1 MSNKIQYQLKKLP
14 LISCALLSCLAFG
27 QVHAVS
33 NDQVKHLVESEKKNY
48 LNTLE
53 ALVNIES
60 GSKDLVGVNKIAKYV
75 AEQLK
80 MTGAEVSIVEAKDI
94 YRMDDTPQQTGPMVK
109 AVLKGKGSSKI
120 MLIAHM
126 DTVYLTGMLKDQPF
140 KMEGDKVFGLGILD
154 DKQGVAAIIHTLDLL
169 KKLNYQDYGMIT
181 VLLNSD
187 EEISSPGSRKLIT
200 ETAQDQDVVLS
211 FEGGGK
217 DGSLRL
223 ATSGIGAAYLEVHG
237 KSAHAGVKPE
247 AGINALTELSHQ
259 ILQLQ
264 DLSNLKT
271 GLKLNWTVASAGK
284 VRNVIPDLATA
295 QADVRA
301 LQVKDFQQVER
312 VLQERIKRKKLADS
326 EVKLKFE
333 MRRPPLMANPQAKK
347 LAEQAQLIYKT
358 DFNLPMK
365 VLAEA
370 TGGGTDAA
378 FAGLNSKAA
387 ILEGMGLSGDGAHSN
402 NAEYIL
408 VESIV
413 PRLYLATKLIMD
425 LSTAQK

>member
-109 AVLKGKGSSKI
+109 AVLMGKGSSKI

-169 KKLNYQDYGMIT
+169 KKLNYQDYGTIT

-187 EEISSPGSRKLIT
+187 EEISSPG
-200 ETAQDQDVVLS
+200 
-211 FEGGGK
+211 
-217 DGSLRL
+217 
-223 ATSGIGAAYLEVHG
+223 
-237 KSAHAGVKPE
+237 
-247 AGINALTELSHQ
+247 
-259 ILQLQ
+259 
-264 DLSNLKT
+264 
-271 GLKLNWTVASAGK
+271 
-284 VRNVIPDLATA
+284 
-295 QADVRA
+295 
-301 LQVKDFQQVER
+301 
-312 VLQERIKRKKLADS
+312 
-326 EVKLKFE
+326 
-333 MRRPPLMANPQAKK
+333 
-347 LAEQAQLIYKT
+347 
-358 DFNLPMK
+358 
-365 VLAEA
+365 
-370 TGGGTDAA
+370 
-378 FAGLNSKAA
+378 
-387 ILEGMGLSGDGAHSN
+387 
-402 NAEYIL
+402 
-408 VESIV
+408 
-413 PRLYLATKLIMD
+413 
-425 LSTAQK
+425 